1 MEFSSL
7 KISTNLDLDLGSCL
21 ETTLLGSDHFF
32 SGMLFRFE
40 PNLWGL
46 LREVVFLKKICP
58 CSNVTQKK
66 LPSTT
71 EAQSKQVKKT
81 CLDLCPCICLDLQR
95 FRITMFVV
103 FGRIHFGVE
112 FLGRR
117 SFEFCSFG
125 FWILSFEFV
134 FCFGVW
140 FWNFGLGLR
149 NFIFSFWM
157 FWIFDFAVLDFRSFD
172 LGFWI
177 LES

>member
-1 MEFSSL
+1 MSQICEVFCE
-7 KISTNLDLDLGSCL
+7 K
-21 ETTLLGSDHFF
+21 
-32 SGMLFRFE
+32 LF
-40 PNLWGL
+40 
-46 LREVVFLKKICP
+46 FLKKICP

-134 FCFGVW
+134 FL
-140 FWNFGLGLR
+140 FWSLILE
-149 NFIFSFWM
+149 FWTWVAE
-157 FWIFDFAVLDFRSFD
+157 FYFLVLDVLNF
-172 LGFWI
+172 
-177 LES
+177 